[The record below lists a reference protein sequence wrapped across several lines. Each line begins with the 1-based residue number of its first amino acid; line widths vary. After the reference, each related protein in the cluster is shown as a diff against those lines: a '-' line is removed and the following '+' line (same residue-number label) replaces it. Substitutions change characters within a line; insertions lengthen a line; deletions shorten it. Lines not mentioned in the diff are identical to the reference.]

1 MKPEFEP
8 GAQQANEPR
17 VGPDG
22 AAAAEALRETP
33 LPAVPVAPLPPLAER
48 SAGLPSPGLR
58 SARDPSSDRSPLG
71 RAPDSGSPQ
80 GAPSRGAPSAGVL
93 PAGGQAA
100 VSAPF
105 PDLPRPVA
113 SSRAASALAGQL
125 LPERSAEELLARTPS
140 GIDAATEARAGAL
153 IEQIRLRGL
162 AGLRESAEGLGDL
175 EPGAPLFLE
184 RPQLEAALADLPAGE
199 RGLLERT
206 AERIR
211 AFAQAQLAC
220 LRPLDVPVLGG
231 RAGHRLVPLE
241 SAGCYAPGGRYPLP
255 SSVLMTALVARTAG
269 VERVVVASPRPSALV
284 QAAAAVAGAD
294 RLLAVGGAQAIAAL
308 ALGVEGFEPVDFIAG
323 PGNRYVT
330 AAKRQLFGR
339 VGIDSLAG
347 PSELLVIADGSVT
360 PRRIALDLLAQ
371 AEHDPDAW
379 PVLIALPGCSLDAVR
394 AELETELA
402 AARRLGARSA
412 ACADIAARSLG
423 AGAALEVADAAQA
436 ARLADRLACE
446 HLALFVADPGALA
459 GQIRHAGALFL
470 GPQSSEVFGDYGLGP
485 NHVLP
490 TGRGARQRGGL
501 SVFDFLRIQTFLDLT
516 PPAPSRSTDP
526 AAGPALDPRPD
537 AAPRDA
543 APADLDPANP
553 ALASAA
559 LADAAQ
565 LADLEGLH
573 FHAAAARARL

>member
-1 MKPEFEP
+1 LKPEFEP
-8 GAQQANEPR
+8 GAAQANEPR
-17 VGPDG
+17 PSLEGP
-22 AAAAEALRETP
+22 AAPDVLRE
-33 LPAVPVAPLPPLAER
+33 APLAIPRIGDR
-48 SAGLPSPGLR
+48 SAGLQPAGLR
-58 SARDPSSDRSPLG
+58 SAGGPSADRSQLGVAPDSESPLG
-71 RAPDSGSPQ
+71 
-80 GAPSRGAPSAGVL
+80 APSLGGASAGGL
-93 PAGGQAA
+93 SA

-105 PDLPRPVA
+105 SDLPRPVA
-113 SSRAASALAGQL
+113 SSRASSALAGQL

-220 LRPLDVPVLGG
+220 LRPLDVPVPGG

-347 PSELLVIADGSVT
+347 PSELLVIADGSVA

-459 GQIRHAGALFL
+459 GRIRHAGALFL

-516 PPAPSRSTDP
+516 PPESSRSTDP
-526 AAGPALDPRPD
+526 DAALDRQPKAGPSNL
-537 AAPRDA
+537 
-543 APADLDPANP
+543 
-553 ALASAA
+553 A
-559 LADAAQ
+559 LADAAE

-573 FHAAAARARL
+573 FHAAAARARC

>member
-113 SSRAASALAGQL
+113 SSRASSALAGQL

-220 LRPLDVPVLGG
+220 LRPLDVPVPGG